1 MSDWAEAIPGY
12 GNKQRASCNSRERF
26 FASSIVA
33 RLVEK
38 PMEMPRFDA
47 QRHREDDAP
56 SARPTAITINRSVQ
70 LQS

>member
-12 GNKQRASCNSRERF
+12 GNKQRGSCNFRERF

-38 PMEMPRFDA
+38 MPRFDA
-47 QRHREDDAP
+47 QRHQENDAP
-56 SARPTAITINRSVQ
+56 SARPTAITINRSV
-70 LQS
+70 